1 MTSIRSGTI
10 VATAALLLTGA
21 LAAQSPAGTTWDD
34 SLTPGRNYAVA
45 QFRLWLPAEVGRVR
59 AALLL
64 VPGSNGDGRGQ
75 VADTVWQAFATR
87 HHLALLGLR
96 LTDRPHDQGFIE
108 EYVDAGAGSGQAL
121 LDVLAR
127 FAATSRHP
135 ELTGAPLLLWGMSAG
150 GEFNY
155 EFTAWR
161 PERVIAFVVNK
172 GNIYYHL
179 LLSQEARAVPG
190 MLFTGGDD
198 LKFRRDAVA
207 GLFAVN
213 RRGGALWAFAE
224 EPGAG
229 HVVGK
234 SRDVELPFFEDV
246 MALRLGEAAAADG
259 TVALKPLTEL
269 GGWLADYTATEFVHF
284 TAGSAP
290 SAPTAWLPSERV
302 ARAWQAMVRGTP
314 IEH

>member
-1 MTSIRSGTI
+1 MGPT
-10 VATAALLLTGA
+10 VATMALLLAGA
-21 LAAQSPAGTTWDD
+21 LPAQSPAGVTWDD
-34 SLTPGRNYAVA
+34 SLPTANNYAVA

-59 AALLL
+59 AALVL

-75 VADTVWQAFATR
+75 VADTVWQAFAVR
-87 HHLALLGLR
+87 HHLALLGVR

-108 EYVDAGAGSGQAL
+108 EYVDASAGSGQAL

-127 FAATSRHP
+127 FAATSHHP
-135 ELTGAPLLLWGMSAG
+135 ELAGTPLLLWGMSAG
-150 GEFNY
+150 GEYNY

-172 GNIYYHL
+172 GNIYYHM
-179 LLSQEARAVPG
+179 LLSKEARAVPG
-190 MLFTGGDD
+190 MLFTGGSD

-234 SRDVELPFFEDV
+234 SRDIALPFFEDV
-246 MALRLGEAAAADG
+246 MALRLGDNTTADG
-259 TVALKPLTEL
+259 LTVLKPLTEL
-269 GGWLADYTATEFVHF
+269 GGWLADLGTTEFVHF
-284 TAGSAP
+284 TDGRAP

-302 ARAWQAMVRGTP
+302 AKAWQAMVRGAS
-314 IEH
+314 IAH